1 MYDKSKLMF
10 IRATSSLHPGA
21 GDGLGFIDKPIQRQA
36 DNHFPKMEGSG
47 IKGVIR
53 EAFSSKNKEDNQK
66 DKNAYDKNNSEIA
79 AAFGPLEADD
89 SQKSALNF
97 QDARILFFPVPS
109 AIGNTLYITCPTV
122 LQRLKNEVNR
132 AIPNTL
138 NYTIPNLPTT
148 DDCQNYG
155 GDADSLVCVNQKML
169 LNTYILNPK
178 KEKSISD
185 LFTWLADRLFDDD
198 SYYHTF
204 FKHRMVVVNDAL
216 FTFFVK
222 NRTEVITGNRIDL
235 ETGVVKD
242 GHLFTYEYLPEGTVF
257 YTFVEAGPER
267 VKGNNGKKFDEIMK
281 IFEDGITKHPY
292 LKMGGRT
299 SVGKGEVAVKLFNPN
314 PIIP

>member
-36 DNHFPKMEGSG
+36 DNQFPKMEGSG

-53 EAFSSKNKEDNQK
+53 EAFSNESKSDV
-66 DKNAYDKNNSEIA
+66 I
-79 AAFGPLEADD
+79 AAFGPIDADD

-109 AIGNTLYITCPTV
+109 AIGNTLYITCPMV
-122 LQRLKNEVNR
+122 LERLKDEVNR
-132 AIPNTL
+132 SNPNTL
-138 NYTIPNLPTT
+138 NFTRPNLSTK
-148 DDCQNYG
+148 DDCINFG
-155 GDADSLVCVNQKML
+155 GDSDSLVCVNKKIL

-178 KEKSISD
+178 KEQTLSN
-185 LFTWLADRLFDDD
+185 LFTWIADNLFEKN

-204 FKHRMVVVNDAL
+204 FKHRMVVVDDAL

-222 NRTEVITGNRIDL
+222 NRTEVITGNRIDP

-242 GHLFTYEYLPEGTVF
+242 GALFTYEYLPEGTIF

-267 VKGNNGKKFDEIMK
+267 VKGNHGINSDDIMK

-314 PIIP
+314 PIIK